1 MIERKMLA
9 AALGG
14 FALATAGALV
24 LHAANAPTAK
34 AYVLGE
40 IDVKDAEGYK
50 SYAAQTPAIL
60 AKYGGTYLVRGG
72 QTVPLEG
79 AAPGSRVVVVE
90 FQSLAAAKAFEDS
103 PEYRTVAKIRQKAAT
118 SRLFI
123 VEGLPK

>member
-1 MIERKMLA
+1 MIERKMIA
-9 AALGG
+9 AACGG
-14 FALATAGALV
+14 FALATAGALA

-50 SYAAQTPAIL
+50 AYAAQTPAII
-60 AKYGGTYLVRGG
+60 ARYGGNYLARGG

-79 AAPGSRVVVVE
+79 APPGSRVVVVE
-90 FQSLAAAKAFEDS
+90 FPSLAAARAFEDS
-103 PEYRTVAKIRQKAAT
+103 PEYRAVAPIRQKAAT

-123 VEGLPK
+123 VEGLAK